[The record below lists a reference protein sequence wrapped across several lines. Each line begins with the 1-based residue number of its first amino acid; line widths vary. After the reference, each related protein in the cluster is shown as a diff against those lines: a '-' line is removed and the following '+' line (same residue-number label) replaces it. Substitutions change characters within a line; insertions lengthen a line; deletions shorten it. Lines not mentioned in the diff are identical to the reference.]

1 MNAKKV
7 VFNPFDPEFHANPYP
22 LFDRLRQEDPIHK
35 SIFGTWIITR
45 YADAET
51 ILKDKRFQVD
61 NLPMRLRL
69 KSSHL
74 KENNLDV
81 LTQTIGKWLFF
92 LEPPDHARLKS
103 VLNPTFSQSS
113 VEAMRPEIQSIV
125 DDLLDRLAPKG
136 EMEIIAD
143 FATPFPALAITKIL
157 GLPIEDYQQLIR
169 WSANTI
175 FIFEQIMSLEK
186 YQEQNQIIIENRT
199 YLLEKIAQ
207 SKRQPNNGL
216 ISHLANQK
224 EEANTLTEDEIVS
237 LCILLSATAQE
248 STKGLISNGLLA
260 LLKHPQSL
268 EYVRQNP
275 NDIKNIVEEL
285 LRYDSPIQ
293 YVARRAM
300 EDVEVSGKMI
310 RRGEYVVIYIGSVNH
325 DPEHFPNPEQLD
337 FSRQKRNLAF
347 GSGIHYCLGV
357 FLAKLEAQIAINTL
371 IKRLPNISLNTEKL
385 NWYDEIKISRRLKTF
400 PVKFTNVYS

>member
-293 YVARRAM
+293 YVARRAI

>member
-22 LFDRLRQEDPIHK
+22 LFARLRQEDPIHK

-61 NLPMRLRL
+61 NLPMRVRL

-81 LTQTIGKWLFF
+81 LTQTIDKWLFF

>member
-22 LFDRLRQEDPIHK
+22 LFARLRQEDPIHK

-61 NLPMRLRL
+61 NLPMRVRL

>member
-22 LFDRLRQEDPIHK
+22 LFARLRQEDPIHK

-61 NLPMRLRL
+61 NLPMRVRL

-81 LTQTIGKWLFF
+81 LTQTIDKWLFF

-275 NDIKNIVEEL
+275 N
-285 LRYDSPIQ
+285 
-293 YVARRAM
+293 
-300 EDVEVSGKMI
+300 
-310 RRGEYVVIYIGSVNH
+310 
-325 DPEHFPNPEQLD
+325 
-337 FSRQKRNLAF
+337 
-347 GSGIHYCLGV
+347 
-357 FLAKLEAQIAINTL
+357 
-371 IKRLPNISLNTEKL
+371 
-385 NWYDEIKISRRLKTF
+385 
-400 PVKFTNVYS
+400 

>member
-22 LFDRLRQEDPIHK
+22 LFARLRQEDPIHK

-61 NLPMRLRL
+61 NLPMRVRL

-81 LTQTIGKWLFF
+81 LTQTIDKWLFF
-92 LEPPDHARLKS
+92 LEPPDHTRLKS

-125 DDLLDRLAPKG
+125 DDLLDRLTPTG

-186 YQEQNQIIIENRT
+186 YQEQNQIIIENGT

-268 EYVRQNP
+268 EYVRRNP

-310 RRGEYVVIYIGSVNH
+310 RRGEYVVIYLGSVNH

-385 NWYDEIKISRRLKTF
+385 NWYDEIKISRRLKTL
-400 PVKFTNVYS
+400 PVKFTPLV